1 MNLTRVLLI
10 EDDAAIRRGVCDA
23 LAAAGFAVTPVESGE
38 RGLALLAG
46 AADYDL
52 VLLDVV
58 LPGRDGMHVLSV
70 VREQRPAL
78 PVIMLTALGRVEDR
92 VRGLR
97 LGADDYVVKP
107 FNVVELLARVEA
119 VLRRSPDR
127 SLDTPEL
134 ELEHCVINLQRRE
147 IRFPNGRLIEL
158 SEKEHDL
165 LRYFTANAG
174 RVVSRD
180 ELIERVWELN
190 PKRLQTRTVDMHVA
204 RLREKLSDNAASPK
218 LIVTVRGQGYRFEP
232 VPAVSPEVP
241 T

>member
-10 EDDAAIRRGVCDA
+10 EDDQAIRRGVCDA
-23 LAAAGFAVTPVESGE
+23 LAAAGFAVTPAETGE
-38 RGLALLAG
+38 RGLALLSR
-46 AADYDL
+46 AANYDL
-52 VLLDVV
+52 VLLGVV
-58 LPGRDGMHVLSV
+58 LPGRDGMHVLSAI
-70 VREQRPAL
+70 REQRPSL
-78 PVIMLTALGRVEDR
+78 PVIMLTALGSVEDR

-127 SLDTPEL
+127 NHDAPEL
-134 ELEHCVINLQRRE
+134 ELDDCVVNLQRRE
-147 IRFPNGRLIEL
+147 IRYSDGRSIEL

-165 LRYFTANAG
+165 LCYLAANPG

-204 RLREKLSDNAASPK
+204 RLREKLGDNASSPK
-218 LIVTVRGQGYRFEP
+218 LIVTVRGQGYRFEMA
-232 VPAVSPEVP
+232 PAEV
-241 T
+241 TS